1 MCNLQYL
8 HLRRDRRLWEM
19 YLGVLKFV
27 NVQPQS
33 IVVLYCVFLRQATWL
48 SSHKLRIWA
57 ELLQAELLLSSAR
70 RL

>member
-1 MCNLQYL
+1 M
-8 HLRRDRRLWEM
+8 
-19 YLGVLKFV
+19 G
-27 NVQPQS
+27 NVPGGTKICQCTAGAAGSQS
-33 IVVLYCVFLRQATWL
+33 IVVLCCVFLRQATWL